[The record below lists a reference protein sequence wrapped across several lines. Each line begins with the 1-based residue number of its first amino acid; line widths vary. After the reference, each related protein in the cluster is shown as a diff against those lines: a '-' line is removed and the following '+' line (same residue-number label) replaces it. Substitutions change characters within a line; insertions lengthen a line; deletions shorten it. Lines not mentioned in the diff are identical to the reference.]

1 MAETSTSAPQDP
13 SKLKISS
20 PQVPDKPVKRPLKW
34 TTVAAGLFLA
44 VFTTVGGLFIWNQAR
59 QNIKDETADLQV
71 EMSLIQ

>member
-13 SKLKISS
+13 SKLKISG
-20 PQVPDKPVKRPLKW
+20 PKVPEAPVRRPLKW

-44 VFTTVGGLFIWNQAR
+44 AFTLAGGLFIWSQAK